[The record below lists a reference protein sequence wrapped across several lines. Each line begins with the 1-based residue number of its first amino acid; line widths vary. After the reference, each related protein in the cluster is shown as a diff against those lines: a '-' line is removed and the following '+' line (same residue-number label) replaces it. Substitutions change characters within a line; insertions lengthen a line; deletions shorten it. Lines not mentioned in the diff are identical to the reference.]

1 MSSPSGLVH
10 FITGAASGLGKGT
23 LIHLLKHGARGVYCF
38 DMQQFPKDEI
48 EDADKVSHYRGDVR
62 DEACIQEALEHCYKK
77 FGKIDTV
84 INCAGVSIA
93 FRVFNFKQNRPHTLQ
108 DFETVMDV
116 NVAGTFNVNRLA
128 CSYLYK
134 NEPDE
139 ENKQRGLII
148 NTSSVAGYDGQ
159 IGQVAYSASAG
170 AINSM
175 TLPMAR
181 DLGGVGIRVCTIA
194 VGYFDTP
201 LLSYLPQNLL
211 DFLKMTTLCP
221 KRLGKPEDYGKL
233 VQAIIDN
240 PYLNGTVIRL
250 DGGMRALV

>member
-1 MSSPSGLVH
+1 MASPSGLVH

-23 LIHLLKHGARGVYCF
+23 LIHLLKQGARGVYCF
-38 DMQQFPKDEI
+38 DMQALQPDLQEG
-48 EDADKVSHYRGDVR
+48 EKVGSFQGDVR
-62 DEACIQEALEHCYKK
+62 DEANVQEALENCHRK
-77 FGKIDTV
+77 FGRIDTV
-84 INCAGVSIA
+84 VNCAGVSVA
-93 FRVFNFKQNRPHTLQ
+93 FRVFNFRQNRPHSLK
-108 DFETVMDV
+108 DFQTVLDI
-116 NVAGTFNVNRLA
+116 NVGGTFNVNRLA
-128 CSYLYK
+128 CPYLYK

-139 ENKQRGLII
+139 ENKQRGIII
-148 NTSSVAGYDGQ
+148 NTSSVTAYDGQ
-159 IGQVAYSASAG
+159 IGQVAFSASAG

-175 TLPMAR
+175 TLPLAR
-181 DLGGVGIRVCTIA
+181 DLGGIGIRVLTIA

-221 KRLGKPEDYGKL
+221 KRLGKPEDFAKL
-233 VQAIIDN
+233 VQAIIEN